1 MHYFSHVLVLRL
13 SRLLK
18 INWKRCRRWTIFG
31 LQKHVVCKQWLTSN
45 GYYSFFES
53 ACLTSKL
60 ICVLNISNTTS
71 LCFFFFFVSSLSS
84 SSPKEQNVERQ
95 FLNKG
100 GGDGRLCVNTAT
112 IITPYFEILF
122 FTHFNK
128 LCIGPLPLACDTC
141 QAVLELNSYLFSYS
155 LRSPYIFS
163 LFLKWSLKHGAK
175 IKFN

>member
-71 LCFFFFFVSSLSS
+71 LWFFFFFVSSLSS

-100 GGDGRLCVNTAT
+100 GGGWRRRAALCQYSNNNNTVFWDFIFHTFQQIMYRPSPTRLWYLSSSVK
-112 IITPYFEILF
+112 IEFLF
-122 FTHFNK
+122 
-128 LCIGPLPLACDTC
+128 I
-141 QAVLELNSYLFSYS
+141 
-155 LRSPYIFS
+155 
-163 LFLKWSLKHGAK
+163 
-175 IKFN
+175 